1 MRSTMQPDSGKSG
14 GFFRKVMHIVRGASA
29 TEADAPP
36 DPDSLTAREALQE
49 VMARKRRN
57 DAIRQQEFAQLRQ
70 LRQRNQAIGQANDAP
85 AGREV
90 EVLSSL
96 LGQETRSTATLQKID
111 EIEAQMSGQW
121 WRQPP
126 VAGTA
131 APQNAAA
138 RRGPARNWSRLP
150 VLGED
155 SVVQPAPSSTE
166 VVASVQT
173 EPLVAPAMAPAATVA
188 VVAAPVAAP
197 SSPPPL
203 VRAFQPH
210 PDLEEASILFAHG
223 DLEGARTRLLEQ
235 LVQSLNAT
243 PRDED
248 KVCRLWH
255 AMLDWCRA
263 TGDEDTFEPLAIDYA
278 EHFGRSAPLWFSLP
292 ARLGQAALVG
302 AVRKGHGKRQFLWS
316 SPALLTVGAVTALR
330 ASQEEAPQPW
340 CMSWLRLV
348 AIDEAALLPLT
359 RLCTAWAD
367 SEGQFVL
374 SDAGKLL
381 QLLAQQTPVGESHRS
396 ADWWLLRMAVL
407 RLMHRMDA
415 YEQVALDYCVT
426 YEVSPPS
433 WVEPV
438 CHCIVQ
444 EEGEADISVLQE
456 STQQSVQTGA
466 VVPQEGGAAGV
477 MPVGQGLSGVIE
489 GDAQPWLDVLG
500 AQARRGQ
507 VLEISCANLIRLDFV
522 AAGSVLNWAADMQNR
537 GHVLRFTQLH
547 QLVAEFFYII
557 GIHEHATVQVVAA

>member
-14 GFFRKVMHIVRGASA
+14 GFFRKVMHIVRGSSA
-29 TEADAPP
+29 TEADVAP

-70 LRQRNQAIGQANDAP
+70 LRQRNQAIDQASDAA
-85 AGREV
+85 AGREA

-121 WRQPP
+121 WRQPS
-126 VAGTA
+126 AG
-131 APQNAAA
+131 PNAAG
-138 RRGPARNWSRLP
+138 RRAPARGWSRLP

-155 SVVQPAPSSTE
+155 SVVQPVAPSTE
-166 VVASVQT
+166 A
-173 EPLVAPAMAPAATVA
+173 VAPVEPEPSPAAVPA
-188 VVAAPVAAP
+188 NVPRAAPAPVA
-197 SSPPPL
+197 
-203 VRAFQPH
+203 RAFQPH
-210 PDLEEASILFAHG
+210 PDLEEAAILFAHG

-235 LVQSLNAT
+235 LVQSLSAT

-278 EHFGRSAPLWFSLP
+278 EHFGRSAPLWSSLP
-292 ARLGQAALVG
+292 ARLGQTALAG
-302 AVRKGHGKRQFLWS
+302 AVRKDPSKRQFLWS

-330 ASQEEAPQPW
+330 ASQEDAPQPW

-367 SEGQFVL
+367 REGQFVL

-381 QLLAQQTPVGESHRS
+381 QLLEQQTPVGESHRP
-396 ADWWLLRMAVL
+396 AGWWLLRMAVL
-407 RLMHRMDA
+407 RLVHRMDA

-433 WVEPV
+433 WVEPA

-444 EEGEADISVLQE
+444 EEGEADVSVLHE
-456 STQQSVQTGA
+456 ASLQSVQA
-466 VVPQEGGAAGV
+466 VAVLPQEGETPGA
-477 MPVGQGLSGVIE
+477 MPVGRGLVGVIE
-489 GDAQPWLDVLG
+489 GDAQPWLDALG

-522 AAGSVLNWAADMQNR
+522 AAGSVLNWAAEMQNH
-537 GHVLRFTQLH
+537 GHELRFTQLH
-547 QLVAEFFYII
+547 QLVAEFFHII
-557 GIHEHATVQVVAA
+557 GIHEHATVQAVAA

>member
-14 GFFRKVMHIVRGASA
+14 GFFRKVMHIVRGTSA

-57 DAIRQQEFAQLRQ
+57 DAIRQQEFALLRQ
-70 LRQRNQAIGQANDAP
+70 LRQRNQAIGQVHDA
-85 AGREV
+85 AAEREA

-126 VAGTA
+126 AAGAAA
-131 APQNAAA
+131 APHAAG
-138 RRGPARNWSRLP
+138 RRGPARSWSRLP

-155 SVVQPAPSSTE
+155 SVVQPAAPSAE
-166 VVASVQT
+166 A
-173 EPLVAPAMAPAATVA
+173 AATVA
-188 VVAAPVAAP
+188 TEPPAIPTAAPVVAAAAVAVPVVVP
-197 SSPPPL
+197 SPA

-210 PDLEEASILFAHG
+210 PDLEEAAILFAHG

-235 LVQSLNAT
+235 LVQSLSAT

-278 EHFGRSAPLWFSLP
+278 EHFGRSAPLWSSLP
-292 ARLGQAALVG
+292 ARLGQTALAG
-302 AVRKGHGKRQFLWS
+302 AVRKDPGKRQFLWS

-330 ASQEEAPQPW
+330 ASQEDAPQPW

-348 AIDEAALLPLT
+348 AIDDAALQPLT

-381 QLLAQQTPVGESHRS
+381 QLLDQQTPVGESHRP
-396 ADWWLLRMAVL
+396 AAWWLLRMAVL
-407 RLMHRMDA
+407 RLVHRMDA

-433 WVEPV
+433 WVEPA

-444 EEGEADISVLQE
+444 EEGEADVSVLHE
-456 STQQSVQTGA
+456 ASLQSVQA
-466 VVPQEGGAAGV
+466 VAVLPQAGAAPGA
-477 MPVGQGLSGVIE
+477 MPVGQGLAGVIE
-489 GDAQPWLDVLG
+489 GDAQPWLDALG

-522 AAGSVLNWAADMQNR
+522 AAGSVLNWAAEMQNH
-537 GHVLRFTQLH
+537 GHELRFTQLH
-547 QLVAEFFYII
+547 QLVAEFFHII
-557 GIHEHATVQVVAA
+557 GIHEHATVQAVAA